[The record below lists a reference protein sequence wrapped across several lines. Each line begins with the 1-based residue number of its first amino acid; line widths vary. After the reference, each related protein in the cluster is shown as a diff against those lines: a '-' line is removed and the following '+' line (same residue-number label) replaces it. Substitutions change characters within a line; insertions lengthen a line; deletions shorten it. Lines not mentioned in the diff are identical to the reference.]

1 MTILANMTPKDPW
14 QPLSCSKAS
23 WAQQGQHTKTK
34 TSMATFKGTQD
45 ALDPRSPTPPLKDKY
60 LLIQGVLWGHWGER
74 GGERDRERERERER
88 ERGGMGVDQGGGGLV
103 V

>member
-1 MTILANMTPKDPW
+1 MATLKLFQGILGPTRPTYK
-14 QPLSCSKAS
+14 
-23 WAQQGQHTKTK
+23 K

-74 GGERDRERERERER
+74 GGERERERERER
-88 ERGGMGVDQGGGGLV
+88 MREEVCGWIKGEVGLLF
-103 V
+103 